1 MAMALPQAVRG
12 RFRGSLVGALVG
24 DCLGAYWE
32 TQSWTGTHPI
42 DKVKAKIQE
51 QIQQTS
57 SGKAPVISYTDD
69 TALTLAMADSLV
81 QCRRFDAKHMAQW

>member
-1 MAMALPQAVRG
+1 MTLPQAVRG

-32 TQSWTGTHPI
+32 AQSWTGTHPI
-42 DKVKAKIQE
+42 EKVKTKISE

-57 SGKAPVISYTDD
+57 SGKAPVVGYTGDI
-69 TALTLAMADSLV
+69 ALTLAMADSLV
-81 QCRRFDAKHMAQW
+81 QCRGFDAKHMAER

>member
-1 MAMALPQAVRG
+1 MAMALPQAVRE
-12 RFRGSLVGALVG
+12 RFRGCLVGALVG

-32 TQSWTGTHPI
+32 MQSWTGTHPI
-42 DKVKAKIQE
+42 EKVKAKIAE

-57 SGKAPVISYTDD
+57 SGKAPVVSYTDD

-81 QCRRFDAKHMAQW
+81 QCRGFEAKHMAKR